1 MFEQMYVIY
10 LIFHKNYFLG
20 GVKMGFVNGLVL
32 IVLGALCI
40 PALVAQKSPKAKELL
55 DKVVPYQAIVGFVA
69 FIWGIWV
76 IIQCV
81 LGLGWIGWNFP
92 FGLIRWITY
101 LVNGVILLC
110 GGAILGWGL
119 IQKKLL
125 AKAPDNVKAKAEES
139 FAKLVAFQ
147 PKIGI
152 ASIIFG
158 VWVIVSAIII

>member
-1 MFEQMYVIY
+1 
-10 LIFHKNYFLG
+10 
-20 GVKMGFVNGLVL
+20 MGFVNGLVL

-40 PALVAQKSPKAKELL
+40 PALVAQKSPNAKELL
-55 DKVVPYQAIVGFVA
+55 DKVVPFQGIIGFVA
-69 FIWGIWV
+69 FIWGVWV

-81 LGLGWIGWNFP
+81 LGLGWIGWYFP
-92 FGLIRWITY
+92 LGLIRWITY

-119 IQKKLL
+119 IQKNLL
-125 AKAPDNVKAKAEES
+125 AKASDNVKAKAEES